1 MAMKSL
7 RRAGLLLALP
17 LLSGCAT
24 LAQLGIQAPQFSVDN
39 SQQPQLRLVGPSFGH
54 PQGGAALR
62 LYARV
67 RNPNPIG
74 LTLAR
79 LAGGLQL
86 EGRSAAQVDFP
97 LGVPLQANGDVMVP
111 LDITV
116 NFNDIPGLADVILR
130 AATGQCAG
138 KESCEDAS
146 ELAATT
152 ARSPPSR
159 TSPARH
165 PCDRSGGVDAMKKTS
180 GGASKCGAPPHPF
193 RHPWTSP
200 PPRLSCTHGRRSRAE
215 ALPFPVPCPLYPV
228 P

>member
-1 MAMKSL
+1 MAMKNLKRASL
-7 RRAGLLLALP
+7 LLLALP

-39 SQQPQLRLVGPSFGH
+39 SQQPQFRLVGPSFGH

-86 EGRSAAQVDFP
+86 EGRNAAQVDFP
-97 LGVPLQANGDVMVP
+97 LGVPLQANGDVLVP

-130 AATGQCAG
+130 AATGQSIRYALNG
-138 KESCEDAS
+138 
-146 ELAATT
+146 TV
-152 ARSPPSR
+152 
-159 TSPARH
+159 
-165 PCDRSGGVDAMKKTS
+165 GVDAGVLGQPTFGPMNLLS
-180 GGASKCGAPPHPF
+180 GSA
-193 RHPWTSP
+193 RVT
-200 PPRLSCTHGRRSRAE
+200 R
-215 ALPFPVPCPLYPV
+215 
-228 P
+228 